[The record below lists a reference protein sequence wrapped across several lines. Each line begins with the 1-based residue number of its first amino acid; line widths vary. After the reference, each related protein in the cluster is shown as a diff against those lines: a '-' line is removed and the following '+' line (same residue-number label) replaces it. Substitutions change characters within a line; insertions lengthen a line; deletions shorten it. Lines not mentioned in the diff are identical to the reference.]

1 MVEKVKKAKRKL
13 NTLVGFACVHA
24 TFNNTIVSITDHIT
38 EYSIEEALLGKYLNT
53 KLTRSR

>member
-24 TFNNTIVSITDHIT
+24 TFNNTIVLSLRFAFFTFSTI
-38 EYSIEEALLGKYLNT
+38 N
-53 KLTRSR
+53 